1 MMRKLKE
8 NLRKLRK
15 ITIYIRFKIK
25 YDSKLMENWRSLNFR
40 LEIQREQM
48 VLTEKK
54 IKDKSCLIDLED

>member
-1 MMRKLKE
+1 ME
-8 NLRKLRK
+8 NWRSLRK

-54 IKDKSCLIDLED
+54 

>member
-1 MMRKLKE
+1 ME
-8 NLRKLRK
+8 NWRSLRK